1 MKSESYQIKR
11 ITNENIDKLSEFAV
25 LCFKDD
31 VFYESIIDDKTDFK
45 SKLYEIYYRSIN
57 ICMKYGHAY
66 YYTKENDIV
75 GFAIWFDYG
84 LLKKSSPLDFLHI
97 FPVYDNNLN
106 TELLNRHYNVI
117 DKIIGGTVNCM
128 YLLSIGV
135 HPSCRRQGIASIMIS
150 YMMQAYPQYC
160 FFTDISNG
168 DSVKIYERLGF
179 DKVGESEGCIL
190 MKYLC
195 RQTDY
200 SLNLNGKIYLLLP
213 DGIDISAFLKH
224 ETEYERVKIQFL
236 KTIKDNEPYFVQS
249 LYDYSEGVIIC
260 IDYHELLSYQRY
272 INILESQEIF
282 LRIGDKT
289 VVTYVFPE
297 KECNLLISDNLKKTI
312 FPVKQKE
319 YDLIPDIFVTIPV
332 YYADM
337 QLLEKLHNINN
348 NININL
354 LLDSLSFR
362 TTYESGGDIEA
373 LNVQR
378 FKERIHRYYIGNIEV
393 QIKPEEEN
401 SLSCK
406 FDKQKFILD
415 NPVKIGVVVSVDE
428 MTNTGVL
435 HLVLF
440 SCEILLTQLL
450 DTISRNQLYVKDGND
465 FVNLYDF
472 IKQKFKIEKK
482 GSPKSFVTLP
492 VNRSDIGDDLLAS
505 ILFCETYYESNESL
519 GTVVDNDILKILKDK
534 HGMAQY
540 DYACVY
546 TYSNILVQLSEHLSG
561 SIWERINMEAIT
573 LFYIEL
579 IMFEEAAIH
588 ITNDLIID
596 FLTKLDDYVPVEAL
610 KEINVII
617 SNHSRTIEFWNLQLN
632 YPSSRKSVDNIRKS
646 FEIDKHIKTLERNR
660 EQILMIYQTRSDI
673 IDRKEAA
680 VLSAAGIVLAGISS
694 VEAINNCGDSVA
706 FYVVTFLVIL
716 LLYIKRLF
724 IRREMKK

>member
-1 MKSESYQIKR
+1 MKNDLYQRKR
-11 ITNENIDKLSEFAV
+11 ITDENINIFSEFAV

-31 VFYESIIDDKTDFK
+31 VFYKSIIDDKINFK
-45 SKLYEIYYRSIN
+45 SKLFEIYYKSIH

-66 YYTKENDIV
+66 YYTKGEDIV
-75 GFAIWFDYG
+75 GFAVWFDYA
-84 LLKKSSPLDFLHI
+84 LLKKCSPLDFLHI
-97 FPVYDNNLN
+97 FPVHDNDFN
-106 TELLNRHYNVI
+106 TELLNKHYNVI
-117 DKIIGGTVNCM
+117 DEIIGGITNCM

-135 HPSCRRQGIASIMIS
+135 HPSYRRQGIASLMIS
-150 YMMQAYPQYC
+150 DMMQAYPQYS
-160 FFTDISNG
+160 FFTDISNS
-168 DSVKIYERLGF
+168 DSAKIYDRLGF
-179 DKVGESEGCIL
+179 VRVGESEGCIL
-190 MKYLC
+190 MRYLC
-195 RQTDY
+195 KQTDY
-200 SLNLNGKIYLLLP
+200 SLNLNRKIHLLVP
-213 DGIDISAFLKH
+213 EGICVSAFLKR
-224 ETEYERVKIQFL
+224 EVEYERVKIKFL
-236 KTIKDNEPYFVQS
+236 KSVKDNEPYFVQS

-260 IDYHELLSYQRY
+260 VDYHELLSYQRY
-272 INILESQEIF
+272 INILNSQEIF
-282 LRIGDKT
+282 LIIGNKI
-289 VVTYVFPE
+289 VVTYVFTE
-297 KECNLLISDNLKKTI
+297 NECDLLINDNLKKTI

-319 YDLIPDIFVTIPV
+319 YDLIPDIFVNIPV
-332 YYADM
+332 YYVDM
-337 QLLEKLHNINN
+337 QLLENLHNINN

-354 LLDSLSFR
+354 LLDALSFR
-362 TTYESGGDIEA
+362 TTYESGGDVEA
-373 LNVQR
+373 LNAQR

-406 FDKQKFILD
+406 FDKKEFILD
-415 NPVKIGVVVSVDE
+415 NPVEIGMVISVDE

-435 HLVLF
+435 HIVLF

-450 DTISRNQLYVKDGND
+450 DTISRNQLYVKDGNE

-492 VNRSDIGDDLLAS
+492 INRSDIGDDLLAS
-505 ILFCETYYESNESL
+505 ILFCETYYEYNESL
-519 GTVVDNDILKILKDK
+519 GTVVDKDILRILKDK

-546 TYSNILVQLSEHLSG
+546 AYSNILVQLSEHLSG
-561 SIWERINMEAIT
+561 SIWERINVEAIT

-617 SNHSRTIEFWNLQLN
+617 SNHSRTIEFWDLQLN
-632 YPSSRKSVDNIRKS
+632 YPSSRKSIDNIRKS
-646 FEIDKHIKTLERNR
+646 FEIDKYIKTLERNR

-694 VEAINNCGDSVA
+694 VEAINNCGDSVV

-716 LLYIKRLF
+716 LLYI
-724 IRREMKK
+724 